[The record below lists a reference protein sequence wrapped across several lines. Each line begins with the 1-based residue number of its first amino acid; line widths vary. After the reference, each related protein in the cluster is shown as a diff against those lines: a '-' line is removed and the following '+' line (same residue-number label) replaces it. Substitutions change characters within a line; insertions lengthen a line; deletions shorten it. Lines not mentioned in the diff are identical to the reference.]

1 MLIELIKFIICS
13 ILIVIISKHILSRA
27 LRSLAIGIKL
37 KPKTIGNLA
46 GIATSIPELLSVMI
60 AGVNGLVETTTFN
73 ILTSNI
79 INFVEYIVTVV
90 INKNIK
96 ELKHKAIKREILL
109 VLITIGIS
117 VIIALYEGK
126 IGILGIVIFIFL
138 FLLFHYIDRRIHKK
152 YLKKEDEIFKNEV
165 LETEDGKQNKEKI
178 YKYVLIIIC
187 SGILLFLVGNILSN
201 SLELLCN
208 RFGISQIIIGILLG
222 IITSA
227 PEVVTFYE
235 AQRYYDKKGYGKI
248 LGVIEATNNLVSSNI
263 INLFII
269 QSIGMIIAK

>member
-235 AQRYYDKKGYGKI
+235 AQRYYNKKEYGKI

>member
-60 AGVNGLVETTTFN
+60 AGANGLVETTTFN

-96 ELKHKAIKREILL
+96 KLKHKAIKREILL

-138 FLLFHYIDRRIHKK
+138 FLLFHYIDRQIHKK

-235 AQRYYDKKGYGKI
+235 AQRYYNKKEHGKI